1 MLRSILSQ
9 LQYTYLVHKWDR
21 EGIPFKQHV
30 YVPEVHPLTG
40 KTYHERED
48 EDEPHVLKVHC
59 TCTDMYM
66 F

>member
-48 EDEPHVLKVHC
+48 EPHVLKVHC